1 MLQTTEIF
9 SKRRKIHSC
18 NWTEA
23 RVLGNRCHV
32 NWMTTGAIAFVY
44 YIYYY
49 DHPKGWKRAVSR
61 GNAILDRL
69 LTGRTAS
76 CLNCQSRDK
85 KSFDHG
91 RDAWSLSKRSNFEE
105 QILHLIL
112 AQWAEKRCRSLLGIS
127 IEQKKE
133 IKNLCAHKYNK

>member
-44 YIYYY
+44 YIYIIIIMTT
-49 DHPKGWKRAVSR
+49 PRGGRAVSR
-61 GNAILDRL
+61 SNAILDRL

-91 RDAWSLSKRSNFEE
+91 RDTWSLSKRSNFEE

-127 IEQKKE
+127 IE
-133 IKNLCAHKYNK
+133 